1 MESYS
6 LKEAKTSSL
15 DLALIRGMPQKLRS
29 AIILFYFDEL
39 TVGEISEVLSISGSN
54 VKVRLFRGREY
65 LKEKLT

>member
-1 MESYS
+1 M
-6 LKEAKTSSL
+6 
-15 DLALIRGMPQKLRS
+15 DLALIRDMPLKLRS
-29 AIILFYFDEL
+29 VIILFYFDEL